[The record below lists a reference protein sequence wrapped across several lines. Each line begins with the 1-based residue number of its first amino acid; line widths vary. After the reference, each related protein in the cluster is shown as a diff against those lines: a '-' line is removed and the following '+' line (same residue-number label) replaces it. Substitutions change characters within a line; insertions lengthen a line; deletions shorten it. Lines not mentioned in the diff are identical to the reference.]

1 MFPGSS
7 DFSMPEWFLRDSM
20 VETNCCRCKQFN
32 GGVLGAG
39 QITGGAGRGAVRV
52 KNSESEIA
60 NAGDGKVA
68 AVQPPLTGER
78 RCRRPRSRRQ
88 EQKRRPVTIELHG
101 REFII
106 TAYFNKL
113 Q

>member
-1 MFPGSS
+1 VTQ
-7 DFSMPEWFLRDSM
+7 WW
-20 VETNCCRCKQFN
+20 KQIIAGVNQFH
-32 GGVLGAG
+32 GGVPGAG
-39 QITGGAGRGAVRV
+39 QTTGGAGRGTVRV

-68 AVQPPLTGER
+68 AVQPPLTGEN
-78 RCRRPRSRRQ
+78 RCLRPRSRRQ
-88 EQKRRPVTIELHG
+88 EQKRRRPVTIELHG
-101 REFII
+101 HEFII